1 MNKKWAIICF
11 GCLELVYASCMQPL
25 APDYHGIET
34 ITINKI
40 SFNESKVDAVVRFYN
55 PNNFKLQLKHAEV
68 NILANDK
75 FIGHCVIDSTIKIPR
90 KDSFFIPVSVN
101 INLKDILGNAVQFL
115 LKGQVKINAD
125 GFVDLKKT
133 GIRFRVPVH
142 YQEYQNLDTFLRQI
156 H

>member
-1 MNKKWAIICF
+1 MNKHWAIILF
-11 GCLELVYASCMQPL
+11 GTFILIYGSCKQPVP
-25 APDYHGIET
+25 PDYHGIES

-75 FIGHCVIDSTIKIPR
+75 FIGRCVIDSTIRIPR
-90 KDSFFIPVSVN
+90 MDSFFIPVSVN
-101 INLKDILGNAVQFL
+101 VNLKDILGNAVQLL

-133 GIRFRVPVH
+133 GIRFRIPVH
-142 YQEYQNLDTFLRQI
+142 YQEYQDLETFLQQF

>member
-1 MNKKWAIICF
+1 MNKHWTIILF
-11 GCLELVYASCMQPL
+11 GTFVLIYGSCKQPV
-25 APDYHGIET
+25 APDYHGIESV
-34 ITINKI
+34 TINKI

-55 PNNFKLQLKHAEV
+55 PNNFKLELKHAEV

-75 FIGHCVIDSTIKIPR
+75 FIGRCVIDSTIRIPR
-90 KDSFFIPVSVN
+90 MDSFFIPVSVN
-101 INLKDILGNAVQFL
+101 VNLKDILGNAVQLL

-133 GIRFRVPVH
+133 GIRFRIPVH
-142 YQEYQNLDTFLRQI
+142 YQEYQDLETFLQQF